1 MPALGG
7 LPIDMGQT
15 AFLVVMLVAIFSLLA
30 PGLQR
35 RLQEL
40 LHRRPGTLWAAPI
53 LLTAVFAGA
62 SWMVGAVSVTLT
74 LLVLAYSVAPVL
86 VAYLQGPAIA
96 PRPTVLDFLG
106 IVILWLPIEFA
117 AGARLV
123 PHPVQGFLHSVAYG
137 IAILLGLVLWTSFRS
152 FAGMKYN
159 PPRQS
164 RDFWL
169 PLAGFAMVAPVLAVV
184 GISIGFIPPPHLPVQ
199 SAGRMA
205 AAIGIIFAGTALP
218 EEILFRA
225 LIQNLLMQRFGS
237 GTRTL
242 LVASFIFGC
251 AHLDNGPQ
259 PVPNWRY
266 MILATI
272 AGFAYGKVF
281 QKASSVLSSAGLHM
295 LVDWTKHF
303 FF

>member
-1 MPALGG
+1 
-7 LPIDMGQT
+7 MGQT
-15 AFLVVMLVAIFSLLA
+15 AFLVALLAAILSLLS
-30 PGLQR
+30 PGLQHG
-35 RLQEL
+35 LQ
-40 LHRRPGTLWAAPI
+40 TLFKRAPAALWGAPI
-53 LLTAVFAGA
+53 LLTAVFACA
-62 SWMVGAVSVTLT
+62 SRMVGAFSLPLT
-74 LLVLAYSVAPVL
+74 LLVLVYTLAPVL
-86 VAYLQGPAIA
+86 LAFVQGPAEA
-96 PRPTVLDFLG
+96 PRPSALDFLG
-106 IVILWLPIEFA
+106 ILVLWLPIEFA
-117 AGARLV
+117 AGASLV
-123 PHPVQGFLHSVAYG
+123 PRPAQGFLHSVAYG
-137 IAILLGLVLWTSFRS
+137 IAILLGLVMWTGFRS

-159 PPRQS
+159 PPRER

-184 GISIGFIPPPHLPVQ
+184 GIALGFIPPPHWPVQ

-205 AAIGIIFAGTALP
+205 AAAGIIYVGTALP

-225 LIQNLLMQRFGS
+225 LIQNLLMQRFGAS
-237 GTRTL
+237 TRTL
-242 LVASFIFGC
+242 LAASFIFGC

-259 PVPNWRY
+259 PLPNWRY

-281 QKASSVLSSAGLHM
+281 QKASTALSSAGLHM